1 MSDTTERYISSK
13 ASHNDSDETASD
25 EEEKNIVSHSDLLES
40 ETGLF
45 HIYNV
50 TRWYSLSNQA
60 DSFCPNARGR
70 CCGEL
75 IELRKE
81 SLACFLQA

>member
-45 HIYNV
+45 HVYNV
-50 TRWYSLSNQA
+50 TRW
-60 DSFCPNARGR
+60 
-70 CCGEL
+70 
-75 IELRKE
+75 
-81 SLACFLQA
+81 

>member
-1 MSDTTERYISSK
+1 MVLWGLSNFRTTSVRTLFDRNECNLYFRGWNLYMSDTTERYISSK

-50 TRWYSLSNQA
+50 TRW
-60 DSFCPNARGR
+60 
-70 CCGEL
+70 
-75 IELRKE
+75 
-81 SLACFLQA
+81 